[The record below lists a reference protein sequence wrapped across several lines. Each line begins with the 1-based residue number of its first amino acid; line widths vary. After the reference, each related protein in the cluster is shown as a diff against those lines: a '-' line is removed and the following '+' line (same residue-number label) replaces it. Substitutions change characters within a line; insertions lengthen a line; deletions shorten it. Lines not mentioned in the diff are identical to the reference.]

1 MSRANP
7 NATER
12 AALHFPCPTCLVNP
26 PGWCITSGRAH
37 SNHMKMLHIARR
49 QLAKQAASAAP
60 DSASSP
66 PSSSPPPIRYN
77 PQRSIDSHPVKAISV
92 RYQTP
97 LQD

>member
-12 AALHFPCPTCLVNP
+12 AALRFPCPTCLVNP

-37 SNHMKMLHIARR
+37 SSHMKLLHIARR
-49 QLAKQAASAAP
+49 QLTKQAA
-60 DSASSP
+60 DSPAASS
-66 PSSSPPPIRYN
+66 SSSPLPVRYN
-77 PQRSIDSHPVKAISV
+77 PQRAVDSHPVKAVSV
-92 RYQTP
+92 RYRTP

>member
-12 AALHFPCPTCLVNP
+12 AALHFSCPTCLVNP

-49 QLAKQAASAAP
+49 HLAKQAAP
-60 DSASSP
+60 DSPSPSSP
-66 PSSSPPPIRYN
+66 SPTRYN
-77 PQRSIDSHPVKAISV
+77 PQRSTDSHPVKAISV